1 MSQNNT
7 IANQNKTMPRT
18 SNGQPQRSPTAEQ
31 AVMRNNG
38 QGNPVVHVEHVS
50 KTYGSFRAV
59 DDVSFDVYPG
69 EIFAMLGPNGAGKST
84 TIRMILDI
92 IKPDT
97 GKISVMGGPLSEAKK
112 DRIGYLPEERG
123 LYRNVRVLEV
133 MSYLGSLK
141 GLSNSEAEKR
151 AKALL
156 DRLGLGENAKSK
168 VSELSKG
175 MQQKVQFAVTV
186 MHDPE
191 LMIVDEPFSGLDPVN
206 TLVIKEML
214 LEMRKAGKALIMS
227 THQMFQ
233 VEEMANRLLM
243 IERGRQA
250 LYGPVDAVRRQYASH
265 AVVVEGQGDWQ
276 RLSTVERI
284 ERDRDNQKAVM
295 LYLKPEATSNALLA
309 EIAATPD
316 TNIERFELAV
326 PSLNDIFIEV
336 AGLPADV
343 ARSSR
348 VLTES

>member
-1 MSQNNT
+1 MSQNQT
-7 IANQNKTMPRT
+7 FT
-18 SNGQPQRSPTAEQ
+18 PQASDSAPVRSAAST
-31 AVMRNNG
+31 NH
-38 QGNPVVHVEHVS
+38 GNPAVHTEQVS
-50 KTYGSFRAV
+50 KLYGSFRAV
-59 DDVSFDVYPG
+59 DNLSFDVYPG

-97 GKISVMGGPLSEAKK
+97 GSIDVLGGPLNEARK

-123 LYRNVRVLEV
+123 LYRNVRVIEV
-133 MSYLGSLK
+133 MTYLGSLK
-141 GLSNSEAEKR
+141 GLSTGEAQKR

-156 DRLGLGENAKSK
+156 DRLNLGENAKSK

-186 MHDPE
+186 MHDPD

-214 LEMRKAGKALIMS
+214 LDMRNSGKAIIMS

-233 VEEMANRLLM
+233 VEEMADRLLM
-243 IERGRQA
+243 IEKGRQA
-250 LYGPVDAVRRQYASH
+250 LYGPVQEVRRQYAHH
-265 AVVVEGQGDWQ
+265 AVIVAGQGDWQ
-276 RLSTVERI
+276 KLNTVERVEA
-284 ERDRDNQKAVM
+284 ERGSSEVYT
-295 LYLKPEATSNALLA
+295 LHLKSAATSNDLLA
-309 EIAATPD
+309 EIAVNPAY
-316 TNIERFELAV
+316 NIERFERAV

-336 AGLPADV
+336 AGGLPDDI